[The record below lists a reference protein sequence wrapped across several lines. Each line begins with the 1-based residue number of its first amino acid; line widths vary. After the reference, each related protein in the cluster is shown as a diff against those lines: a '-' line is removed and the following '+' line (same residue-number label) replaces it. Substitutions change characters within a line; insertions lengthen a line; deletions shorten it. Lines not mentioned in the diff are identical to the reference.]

1 MEQNYLR
8 DLVYSELDVIN
19 FQFCR
24 LVLELTCQQTILQL
38 IILTRIVIS
47 SIQFILL
54 LTYPNEL
61 VSALAGVVKL

>member
-8 DLVYSELDVIN
+8 DLVYSELDVTN

-24 LVLELTCQQTILQL
+24 LVFELTCQQTILQL

-47 SIQFILL
+47 SILFILL
-54 LTYPNEL
+54 LTYPNAAL
-61 VSALAGVVKL
+61 VGVVKL